1 MFTSPLARA
10 LGTAHEIA
18 RILQLPVTVVPGLA
32 ACAAAVKRRGGI
44 DRVPILSMDAMR
56 DVCPEIDSVDATA
69 PLDFAGACDAVVRR
83 HPPPV
88 LLISHREGIRELVRA
103 PGLRLPYCA
112 TARFDTR
119 VVEAD
124 DVVWTLSA
132 ISEPCGSA
140 CGSKKKLR
148 QATKRKT

>member
-18 RILQLPVTVVPGLA
+18 RILDLPVTVVPGLA

-44 DRVPILSMDAMR
+44 DRVPLLSMDAMR
-56 DVCPEIDSVDATA
+56 DVCPEIDGVDAAA

-83 HPPPV
+83 SPPPV

-119 VVEAD
+119 VVDAE

-140 CGSKKKLR
+140 AASGSKKKLR
-148 QATKRKT
+148 RKRKT